1 MSILIIS
8 LVVVILV
15 ILFFIYISF
24 SKQPTVV
31 KNLYL
36 NGPDI
41 TPVPSKDIKTPYSAL
56 YSVGVWIYVNS
67 FTTVGKPFITYGNSA
82 NNGSSQSNPW
92 LFDLRLDNTTPTL
105 YADIAVGTQAANKT
119 ESIVISNNFPIQTW
133 VYVVVAVSSNY
144 VDVYMNGKLV
154 MSKKLN
160 IPSMSNAATDKP
172 TFTFQKSD
180 IYLSNLYRW
189 DYSLDP
195 QTVWTY
201 YTKGNSSAQGG
212 PNSKTRSTKMH
223 MNVNLQ
229 RDSRNY
235 VYNVF

>member
-1 MSILIIS
+1 MNILIIT
-8 LVVVILV
+8 LVVVILL
-15 ILFFIYISF
+15 ILLYIYISF

-56 YSVGVWIYVNS
+56 YSVGVWVYVNS
-67 FTTVGKPFITYGNSA
+67 FTRTGTPFVTYGNSA
-82 NNGSSQSNPW
+82 NNGSSDSNPW
-92 LFDLRLDNTTPTL
+92 LFDLRLDDRTPTL
-105 YADIAVGTQAANKT
+105 YTDIAVGTQAANSS

-144 VDVYMNGKLV
+144 VDIYMNGKLV
-154 MSKKLN
+154 TSKKLTV
-160 IPSMSNAATDKP
+160 PSMSNAATDKP
-172 TFTFQKSD
+172 TFTFRKAD

-189 DYSLDP
+189 DYPLDP

-201 YTKGNSSAQGG
+201 YTKGNSASKGG
-212 PNSKTRSTKMH
+212 PNSKTRTTKMH
-223 MNVNLQ
+223 MNINLQ
-229 RDSRNY
+229 KDSRNY
-235 VYNVF
+235 TYSVF